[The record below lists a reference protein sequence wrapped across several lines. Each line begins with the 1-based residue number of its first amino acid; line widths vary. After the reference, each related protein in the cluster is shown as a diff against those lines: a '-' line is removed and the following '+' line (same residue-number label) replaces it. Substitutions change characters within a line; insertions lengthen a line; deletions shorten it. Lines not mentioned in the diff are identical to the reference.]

1 MISGIFWNSSCSSFL
16 AANLSVCRES
26 VNHNLTDAHRKLVP
40 KEYFEL
46 LFGTVHRTCV
56 LIRCFIAFFLPVLA
70 AAVRVPAQPS
80 VTPSPDTQLDSATH
94 PDFSAEPAIYEF
106 LHATMR
112 YEDDGSGSREVRG
125 RIRVQ
130 TSAGL
135 PTAGQLV
142 FEYNAVDEKVEIRS
156 VRVLKPDGSVVA
168 AGPDAVQDLNAPK
181 TSEAPMYTDARQ
193 KHVTVPGLSVG
204 DAVEYNIFVT
214 SKPLLPGQF
223 WQIWNF
229 ERRIVALD
237 EQLDLN
243 VPANRVLKIKSSQGI
258 ETSTHLEGDRRL
270 YHYSTSNLK
279 TPPPIDIFKDF
290 KFDVIQL
297 LQGPRPP
304 PPPRVMFSTFQ
315 DWTSIA
321 DWYAQLERDRRIPT
335 AEIRTQADEI
345 ARGRQSD
352 EDKAA
357 ALYYWVS
364 QNIRYV
370 SLSFGVGRYQPHSAA
385 EVLANR
391 YGDCK
396 DKTTLLEAMLE
407 AEGLRAQPV
416 LANLVADI
424 DPEIPNPLQFDHVI
438 TFLPLGSKESWLDTT
453 LSVGPF
459 GYLPPQLRG
468 KQVLLVYAIPSSAL
482 RKTPQ
487 DFPFTVEY
495 RIGVDGTVDGLGT
508 MDATVE
514 LQTRGDLEVLIRIL
528 NAHLSQEQLAKTA
541 DTVLARTNKF
551 LYESVHYTDFKVVN
565 AADVSQ
571 PVRAQFH
578 LAGRLM
584 YVDPKGSTP
593 DQLAVSLT
601 SKPIDAWH
609 LLTLLPAANSTPDS
623 AGRPQQLPIELNGPR
638 SYSFKL
644 NLAFATLS
652 GTARPPA
659 KEFRIT
665 QTFAEYASSDSWKG
679 NTFRAYRA
687 LELRVPTISSSD
699 SKDYA
704 VFVQKIVGATGVP
717 PTPKRESKMTDA
729 SLATVTTSSKSD
741 APARMPGVDTKAN
754 SPSTKNDGGAIASS
768 LSPSVSSPSEAEPL
782 PAPHVLSPETRDIY
796 KRGEEEAKRK
806 NWANAIEAFSSAVKA
821 DPQYADAWR
830 ELGRAHMYIRN
841 YVDAEVAFRKYL
853 ALAPDDHLA
862 YLNMAWVLY
871 SERNY
876 SEEVTLLTKR
886 LADSPNDGD
895 ANARLGSAYLALDHP
910 ELALPVLQTAVS
922 IFPKYEFPQFNLA
935 RAHLQMHHYD
945 AAAAEF
951 QRAIQIDG
959 SSHVL
964 NSAAYALAQAN
975 THLEIAASWSER
987 AIQAEEVELDQA
999 KLPLQAETL
1008 RRVGSLA
1015 AYWDTMGWIRF
1026 QQGNLETA
1034 EKYIWAAA
1042 DLASD
1047 TTILFHLGRIYEAQ
1061 GRKNEAIGTYAE
1073 ALASVP
1079 VARPIGSDEKETRIR
1094 LGVLLGDVSLVDDR
1108 IKLSLS
1114 KLRERRSVSIPN
1126 PGGLEGITQY
1136 SLILGRASKVI
1147 EIEALTPD
1155 DPLAGLKDTIRSVT
1169 MLQSFPDETIQRL
1182 PRAGTLSCP
1191 RAELPCTFTF
1201 TPAGS
1206 VSRVVAPD

>member
-1 MISGIFWNSSCSSFL
+1 LPVRLEF
-16 AANLSVCRES
+16 
-26 VNHNLTDAHRKLVP
+26 VNHNPTLADRKLAA

-46 LFGTVHRTCV
+46 LFGTVHRTTG
-56 LIRCFIAFFLPVLA
+56 LIRCLSAVFLSVLA
-70 AAVRVPAQPS
+70 TAVRVPAQS
-80 VTPSPDTQLDSATH
+80 SATPSPNTQLGSGTH

-112 YEDDGSGSREVRG
+112 YEDDGSGSREMRG

-135 PTAGQLV
+135 STAGQLV

-168 AGPDAVQDLNAPK
+168 AGPDAVQDLNAPV

-204 DAVEYNIFVT
+204 DAVEYNVFIT

-243 VPANRVLKIKSSQGI
+243 VPANRGLKIKSSQGI
-258 ETSTHLEGDRRL
+258 EASTHLEGDRRL

-321 DWYAQLERDRRIPT
+321 EWYAQLERDRRIPT
-335 AEIRTQADEI
+335 AEIRAQADEI

-407 AEGLRAQPV
+407 AEGLRAQPA
-416 LANLVADI
+416 LASLVADI
-424 DPEIPNPLQFDHVI
+424 DPEIPNPLQFDHLI

-453 LSVGPF
+453 LGVGPF

-482 RKTPQ
+482 QKTPQ

-528 NAHLSQEQLAKTA
+528 NAHLSQEQFAKTA

-551 LYESVHYTDFKVVN
+551 LYDSVHYTDFKVVN
-565 AADVSQ
+565 ASDVSQ

-584 YVDPKGSTP
+584 YVDPKNSTP
-593 DQLAVSLT
+593 AQLAVSLT
-601 SKPIDAWH
+601 SKPIDAWQ
-609 LLTLLPAANSTPDS
+609 LLTLLPAANAMPDS
-623 AGRPQQLPIELNGPR
+623 AGRPQQLPVQLNGPR
-638 SYSFKL
+638 SYSLKL

-652 GTARPPA
+652 GTAPPPA

-665 QTFAEYASSDSWKG
+665 QPFAEYASSDSWKG
-679 NTFRAYRA
+679 NAFRAYRS
-687 LELRVPTISSSD
+687 LDLRVPTISSSD

-704 VFVQKIVGATGVP
+704 VFVQKIAEATAVP

-729 SLATVTTSSKSD
+729 SVATVSTPTSAKSD
-741 APARMPGVDTKAN
+741 APAGMAGVNTKAN
-754 SPSTKNDGGAIASS
+754 SPSTKKDGGAIASS
-768 LSPSVSSPSEAEPL
+768 LSPSVSSPSGADPP

-806 NWANAIEAFSSAVKA
+806 NWANAIEAFSSAAKA
-821 DPQYADAWR
+821 DPQYPDAWR
-830 ELGRAHMYIRN
+830 ELGRAHMYVRN

-853 ALAPDDHLA
+853 ALAPNDHLA

-886 LADSPNDGD
+886 LADSPDDGD

-910 ELALPVLQTAVS
+910 ELALPVLQKAVS

-935 RAHLQMHHYD
+935 RAHLQLHHYD

-951 QRAIQIDG
+951 QRAIQIDE

-975 THLEIAASWSER
+975 THLEIAASWSDR
-987 AIQAEEVELDQA
+987 AIRAEELELDQA

-1008 RRVGSLA
+1008 RRVSSLA

-1026 QQGNLETA
+1026 QQGNLEAA
-1034 EKYIWAAA
+1034 EKYTRAAA
-1042 DLASD
+1042 ELAAD
-1047 TTILFHLGRIYEAQ
+1047 TTILFHLGRIYEVQ
-1061 GRKNEAIGTYAE
+1061 GRKNEAIDAYAK
-1073 ALASVP
+1073 ALASVL
-1079 VARPIGSDEKETRIR
+1079 ATRPMDNDEKEARIR
-1094 LGVLLGDVSLVDDR
+1094 LGALLGDVSLVDDR
-1108 IKLSLS
+1108 VKLSLS

-1136 SLILGRASKVI
+1136 SLILGRASTVV

-1155 DPLAGLKDTIRSVT
+1155 DPLAGLKDSLRSVT

-1182 PRAGTLSCP
+1182 PRAGTLFCP

-1206 VSRVVAPD
+1206 ASRVVSPD

>member
-1 MISGIFWNSSCSSFL
+1 M
-16 AANLSVCRES
+16 
-26 VNHNLTDAHRKLVP
+26 
-40 KEYFEL
+40 
-46 LFGTVHRTCV
+46 HRTFALTRC
-56 LIRCFIAFFLPVLA
+56 LIAVFLSVLA
-70 AAVRVPAQPS
+70 AAVRVPAQS
-80 VTPSPDTQLDSATH
+80 SAKPSPDTHLGSATH

-112 YEDDGSGSREVRG
+112 YEDDGSCSREVRG

-135 PTAGQLV
+135 STAGQLV
-142 FEYNAVDEKVEIRS
+142 FEYNAVDEKVEIQS

-168 AGPDAVQDLNAPK
+168 AGPDAVQDLNAPI

-204 DAVEYNIFVT
+204 DAVEYNVFIT

-258 ETSTHLEGDRRL
+258 ETSTHLEGNRRL

-290 KFDVIQL
+290 KFDVIKL

-304 PPPRVMFSTFQ
+304 LPPRVVFSTFQ

-335 AEIRTQADEI
+335 AEIRAQADEI

-385 EVLANR
+385 EVFANR

-407 AEGLRAQPV
+407 AEGLHAQPA

-453 LSVGPF
+453 LGVGPF

-468 KQVLLVYAIPSSAL
+468 KQVLLVYATPSSAL

-528 NAHLSQEQLAKTA
+528 NAHLSQEQFAKTA

-551 LYESVHYTDFKVVN
+551 LYDSVHYTDFKVVN

-609 LLTLLPAANSTPDS
+609 LLTLLPAANSKPDS
-623 AGRPQQLPIELNGPR
+623 AGKPQQLPVELNGPR
-638 SYSFKL
+638 SYSLKL

-652 GTARPPA
+652 GTAPPPA

-679 NTFRAYRA
+679 NTFHAYRT
-687 LELRVPTISSSD
+687 LDLRVPTISSSD

-704 VFVQKIVGATGVP
+704 VFVQKIAEATAVP
-717 PTPKRESKMTDA
+717 ATPKRESKKTDA
-729 SLATVTTSSKSD
+729 SVATVSTPTSAKSD
-741 APARMPGVDTKAN
+741 APAGTPGVDAKAN

-768 LSPSVSSPSEAEPL
+768 LSPSVSSSSGAEPP
-782 PAPHVLSPETRDIY
+782 PAPAAHLPSPETRDMY

-806 NWANAIEAFSSAVKA
+806 NWANAIDAFSSTVKA
-821 DPQYADAWR
+821 DPQYPDAWR
-830 ELGRAHMYIRN
+830 ELGRAQMYLRN

-871 SERNY
+871 NERNY
-876 SEEVTLLTKR
+876 SEMVTLLTKR

-910 ELALPVLQTAVS
+910 ELALPVLQKAVS

-935 RAHLQMHHYD
+935 RAHLQLLHYD

-987 AIQAEEVELDQA
+987 AIQAEELELNQA

-1008 RRVGSLA
+1008 RRVSSLA

-1034 EKYIWAAA
+1034 EKYIRAAA
-1042 DLASD
+1042 DLAAD

-1061 GRKNEAIGTYAE
+1061 GRKNEAINAYAE
-1073 ALASVP
+1073 AQASVP
-1079 VARPIGSDEKETRIR
+1079 VARPIGSDEKEARIR

-1114 KLRERRSVSIPN
+1114 KLRERRSVSVPN

-1155 DPLAGLKDTIRSVT
+1155 DPLAGLNDSMRSVT
-1169 MLQSFPDETIQRL
+1169 MLQSFPDETIQKL

-1206 VSRVVAPD
+1206 ASRVVSPD